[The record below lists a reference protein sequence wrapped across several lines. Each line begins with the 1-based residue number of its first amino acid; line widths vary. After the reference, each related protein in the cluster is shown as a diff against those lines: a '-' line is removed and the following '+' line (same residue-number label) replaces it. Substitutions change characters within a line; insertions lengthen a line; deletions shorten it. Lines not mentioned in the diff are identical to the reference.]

1 MAGKLIQ
8 VATSTVTSSTGSIK
22 LTGITDNS
30 VYMLAISNAQP
41 TANADALSL
50 RVLVGGTED
59 TSSNYDSAV
68 KTLVTN
74 TTVANTGATNSN
86 KWGFNAVGNG
96 TYAQANGIF
105 YLYNFYESS
114 EYSFITVEVNGEY
127 ANTGAYRGAQG
138 GGVHTVAQSCNG
150 IEFLYPAG
158 QIAKATA
165 TLYRVV

>member
-1 MAGKLIQ
+1 MAGQLVQ

-22 LTGITDNS
+22 LTGITDDS

-50 RVLVGGTED
+50 RVLVSGTED
-59 TSSNYDSAV
+59 TTSNYDSAV
-68 KTLVTN
+68 KNLITN
-74 TTVANTGATNSN
+74 TTFANTAVTNAN

-96 TYAQANGIF
+96 TNDQANAII
-105 YLYNFYESS
+105 YLYNFYDSN

-127 ANTGAYRGAQG
+127 ANTGIYRGAQG

-158 QIAKATA
+158 NINKATA
-165 TLYRVV
+165 TLYKVV